1 MVPALV
7 YPLYTSDFY
16 QLREHRRLRGYYASK
31 PLYGRTDARGRVDR
45 NAG

>member
-1 MVPALV
+1 MF
-7 YPLYTSDFY
+7 YTLEGTYSRTLSFGFH
-16 QLREHRRLRGYYASK
+16 QRLRGYYAFK